1 MTLRAIVIGAGWA
14 GEGHTIGLRAAGVD
28 VVALVGRTPEP
39 AHARAQQLG
48 VANVRFDWQAAL
60 DEFSPDIV
68 SIATPGDTHRIIA
81 EYAAAHGCHIVCE
94 KPLAITAAD
103 AQVMLKAV
111 EKAGVKHAYA
121 ATGCYAPATLHAE
134 SLVAQGAIGVVREI
148 EYYERFALPPNMP
161 YTWALDTAHGG
172 GMLAN
177 MFPHRLAQ
185 VLRATGG
192 TVLAATGVATMQRER
207 RPVAPM
213 IHDFRQV
220 FGPIDGWDPAQATE
234 WRMAETDM
242 AYSMVVDLRMPQ
254 GHSARATF
262 QMSGC
267 GTSSFA
273 QQIALY
279 GDGGTLVFGHG
290 HHDELVRRYDPA
302 REVWEDLPAPE
313 GLLISLPAV
322 AEPVQRAWNQFFR
335 EFVADIRG
343 LGIPNYPTFHDGLI
357 ASEVIERVR
366 YGSLAS
372 VSDSVERAIAVGG

>member
-1 MTLRAIVIGAGWA
+1 
-14 GEGHTIGLRAAGVD
+14 
-28 VVALVGRTPEP
+28 
-39 AHARAQQLG
+39 
-48 VANVRFDWQAAL
+48 
-60 DEFSPDIV
+60 
-68 SIATPGDTHRIIA
+68 
-81 EYAAAHGCHIVCE
+81 
-94 KPLAITAAD
+94 
-103 AQVMLKAV
+103 
-111 EKAGVKHAYA
+111 
-121 ATGCYAPATLHAE
+121 
-134 SLVAQGAIGVVREI
+134 
-148 EYYERFALPPNMP
+148 
-161 YTWALDTAHGG
+161 
-172 GMLAN
+172 